1 MAFHREERAGSRSRR
16 REALWKS
23 TVTTPAKKKRS
34 PAKISCLCLGVLYP
48 LQVKGQKKVEKTV
61 KYTVQPGETILG
73 IAHRHGTTLDHLLS
87 LNPGVQPDYVQA
99 GQVVIVPYV
108 PGGAEPAPT
117 PAQRAA
123 AARATEKNAVVKKQ
137 PAAGNA
143 AIMPNAVSKVSYA
156 EVGQQPQPVKVT
168 YKEYKAKK
176 KETAYGI
183 AKANNITV
191 DELIE
196 ANPEMKQEGYKLK
209 KGSVLRIPVKP
220 IVKKPTF
227 KGLNTI
233 RLAVILPLVGNGV
246 EFDRSVEFYRGLLM
260 GVEELKQA
268 GVNVVVSVYNEPAP
282 DVSIASQMLQVVG
295 QNPDVIVGPLYPTHF
310 TDVTAVS
317 AKKVKVVVPFSSKVP
332 QVDYRPEVYVLNTP
346 AVYENALALD
356 LFMTNFKKQTH
367 VILLHGQAGNKRS
380 FSEELQRRLS
390 SAGYDIVSLPTSA
403 STQQMTAALLGKK
416 QGEYIIVPD
425 DASEATMKQM
435 LTKTADLQHALSGAQ
450 ISLLGYES
458 WLPYAEGSMREQ
470 IHAAN
475 TYILTPNYYYPYTT
489 ASKAF
494 YDKYRKWFKADFVSS
509 KPRMAP
515 LGYDFARGFLGSMA
529 TYGYDFSTQSPQKGS
544 VAAQPKLQSE
554 PRFITV
560 GGNGGYVSRSMWLV
574 RFKRDMSIV
583 KISAQ

>member
-1 MAFHREERAGSRSRR
+1 MIYNIKHVVFV
-16 REALWKS
+16 L
-23 TVTTPAKKKRS
+23 
-34 PAKISCLCLGVLYP
+34 SCFLCLGVLCP

-123 AARATEKNAVVKKQ
+123 AARATEKNVVVKKQ

-367 VILLHGQAGNKRS
+367 VILLHGQSGNKRS

>member
-1 MAFHREERAGSRSRR
+1 MIYNI
-16 REALWKS
+16 
-23 TVTTPAKKKRS
+23 KRVVFVL
-34 PAKISCLCLGVLYP
+34 SCFLCLGVLCP

-123 AARATEKNAVVKKQ
+123 AARATEKNVVVKKQ

-209 KGSVLRIPVKP
+209 KGSMLRIPVKP

-367 VILLHGQAGNKRS
+367 VILLHGQSGNKRS

>member
-1 MAFHREERAGSRSRR
+1 MIYNIKHVVFI
-16 REALWKS
+16 L
-23 TVTTPAKKKRS
+23 
-34 PAKISCLCLGVLYP
+34 SCFLCLGVFCP

-61 KYTVQPGETILG
+61 KYTIQPGETILG

-108 PGGAEPAPT
+108 SGGAEPAPT

-143 AIMPNAVSKVSYA
+143 AIMSNAVSKVSYA

>member
-1 MAFHREERAGSRSRR
+1 MIYNI
-16 REALWKS
+16 
-23 TVTTPAKKKRS
+23 KRVVFVL
-34 PAKISCLCLGVLYP
+34 SCFLCLGVLYP

-123 AARATEKNAVVKKQ
+123 AARTTEKNVVVKKQ

-489 ASKAF
+489 VSKAF

>member
-1 MAFHREERAGSRSRR
+1 MIYNI
-16 REALWKS
+16 
-23 TVTTPAKKKRS
+23 KRVVFVL
-34 PAKISCLCLGVLYP
+34 SCFLCLGALCP

-123 AARATEKNAVVKKQ
+123 AARATEKNVVVKKQ

-156 EVGQQPQPVKVT
+156 EVGQQSQPVKVT

>member
-1 MAFHREERAGSRSRR
+1 MIYNIKHVVFI
-16 REALWKS
+16 L
-23 TVTTPAKKKRS
+23 
-34 PAKISCLCLGVLYP
+34 SCFLCLGVFCP

-61 KYTVQPGETILG
+61 KYTIQPGETILG

-143 AIMPNAVSKVSYA
+143 AIMSNAVSKVSYA

-435 LTKTADLQHALSGAQ
+435 LTKTADLRCLV
-450 ISLLGYES
+450 L
-458 WLPYAEGSMREQ
+458 
-470 IHAAN
+470 
-475 TYILTPNYYYPYTT
+475 
-489 ASKAF
+489 
-494 YDKYRKWFKADFVSS
+494 KYRCWVMKVGCLMRKEVCVS
-509 KPRMAP
+509 KFM
-515 LGYDFARGFLGSMA
+515 
-529 TYGYDFSTQSPQKGS
+529 
-544 VAAQPKLQSE
+544 LQT
-554 PRFITV
+554 RTF
-560 GGNGGYVSRSMWLV
+560 
-574 RFKRDMSIV
+574 
-583 KISAQ
+583 

>member
-1 MAFHREERAGSRSRR
+1 MIYNI
-16 REALWKS
+16 
-23 TVTTPAKKKRS
+23 KRVVFVL
-34 PAKISCLCLGVLYP
+34 SCFLCLGVLHP
-48 LQVKGQKKVEKTV
+48 LHVNGQKKVEKTV

-123 AARATEKNAVVKKQ
+123 AARTTEKNAVVKKQ

-220 IVKKPTF
+220 IDKKPTF

-367 VILLHGQAGNKRS
+367 VILLHGQSGNKRS

-515 LGYDFARGFLGSMA
+515 LGYDFARGFLGSIA

>member
-1 MAFHREERAGSRSRR
+1 MIYNI
-16 REALWKS
+16 
-23 TVTTPAKKKRS
+23 KRVVFVL
-34 PAKISCLCLGVLYP
+34 SCFLCLGVLYP

-123 AARATEKNAVVKKQ
+123 AARATEKNVVVKKQ

-458 WLPYAEGSMREQ
+458 WLPYAEGNMREQ

-544 VAAQPKLQSE
+544 VAAQLKLQSE

>member
-1 MAFHREERAGSRSRR
+1 MIYNIKHVVFV
-16 REALWKS
+16 L
-23 TVTTPAKKKRS
+23 
-34 PAKISCLCLGVLYP
+34 SCFLCLGVFSP

-123 AARATEKNAVVKKQ
+123 AARATEKNVVVKKQ

-143 AIMPNAVSKVSYA
+143 AIMPNAVSKVCYA

-367 VILLHGQAGNKRS
+367 VILLHGQSGNKRS

-494 YDKYRKWFKADFVSS
+494 YEKYRKWFKADFVSS

>member
-1 MAFHREERAGSRSRR
+1 MIYNI
-16 REALWKS
+16 
-23 TVTTPAKKKRS
+23 KRVVFVL
-34 PAKISCLCLGVLYP
+34 SCFLCLGVLCP

-123 AARATEKNAVVKKQ
+123 AARATEKNVVVKKQ

-196 ANPEMKQEGYKLK
+196 ANPEMKQEEYKLK

>member
-1 MAFHREERAGSRSRR
+1 MIYNI
-16 REALWKS
+16 
-23 TVTTPAKKKRS
+23 KRVVF
-34 PAKISCLCLGVLYP
+34 ILSCFLCLGVFSP

-123 AARATEKNAVVKKQ
+123 AARATEKNVVVKKQ

>member
-1 MAFHREERAGSRSRR
+1 MIYNIKHVVFV
-16 REALWKS
+16 L
-23 TVTTPAKKKRS
+23 
-34 PAKISCLCLGVLYP
+34 SCFLCLGVLCP

-123 AARATEKNAVVKKQ
+123 AARATEKNVVVKKQ

>member
-1 MAFHREERAGSRSRR
+1 MIYNI
-16 REALWKS
+16 
-23 TVTTPAKKKRS
+23 KRVVFVL
-34 PAKISCLCLGVLYP
+34 SCFLCIGVLYP
-48 LQVKGQKKVEKTV
+48 FQVNGQKKVEKTV

>member
-1 MAFHREERAGSRSRR
+1 MIYNI
-16 REALWKS
+16 
-23 TVTTPAKKKRS
+23 KRVVF
-34 PAKISCLCLGVLYP
+34 ILSCFLCLGVFSP

-123 AARATEKNAVVKKQ
+123 AARATEKNVVVKKQ

-156 EVGQQPQPVKVT
+156 EVGQQPQPAKVT

-176 KETAYGI
+176 NETAYGI

>member
-1 MAFHREERAGSRSRR
+1 MIYNI
-16 REALWKS
+16 
-23 TVTTPAKKKRS
+23 KRVVFVL
-34 PAKISCLCLGVLYP
+34 SCFLCLGVLCP
-48 LQVKGQKKVEKTV
+48 LQVNGQKKVEKTV

-117 PAQRAA
+117 PAQRAV
-123 AARATEKNAVVKKQ
+123 AARTTEKNVVVKKQ
-137 PAAGNA
+137 PAAGNT

-574 RFKRDMSIV
+574 RFKRGMSIV

>member
-1 MAFHREERAGSRSRR
+1 MIYNIKHVVFV
-16 REALWKS
+16 L
-23 TVTTPAKKKRS
+23 
-34 PAKISCLCLGVLYP
+34 SCFLCLGVFSP

-123 AARATEKNAVVKKQ
+123 AARATEKNVVVKKQ

-143 AIMPNAVSKVSYA
+143 AIMPNAVSKVCYA

-367 VILLHGQAGNKRS
+367 VILLHGQSGNKRS

>member
-1 MAFHREERAGSRSRR
+1 MIYNI
-16 REALWKS
+16 
-23 TVTTPAKKKRS
+23 KRVVF
-34 PAKISCLCLGVLYP
+34 ILSCFLCLGVFCP
-48 LQVKGQKKVEKTV
+48 FQVKGQKKVEKTV

-143 AIMPNAVSKVSYA
+143 TIMPNAVSKVSYA

-494 YDKYRKWFKADFVSS
+494 YEKYRKWFKADFVSS

>member
-1 MAFHREERAGSRSRR
+1 MIYNIKHVVFV
-16 REALWKS
+16 L
-23 TVTTPAKKKRS
+23 
-34 PAKISCLCLGVLYP
+34 SCFLCLGVLYP

-123 AARATEKNAVVKKQ
+123 AARATEKNVVVKKQ

-209 KGSVLRIPVKP
+209 KGSVLRIPVKL

>member
-1 MAFHREERAGSRSRR
+1 MIYNI
-16 REALWKS
+16 
-23 TVTTPAKKKRS
+23 KRVVFVL
-34 PAKISCLCLGVLYP
+34 SCFLCLGVLCP
-48 LQVKGQKKVEKTV
+48 LQVNGQKKVEKTV

-108 PGGAEPAPT
+108 SGGAEPAPT

-123 AARATEKNAVVKKQ
+123 AARATEKNVVVKKQ
-137 PAAGNA
+137 PTAGNA

-156 EVGQQPQPVKVT
+156 EVGQQPQPAKVT

-367 VILLHGQAGNKRS
+367 VILLHGQSGNKRS

>member
-1 MAFHREERAGSRSRR
+1 MIYNI
-16 REALWKS
+16 
-23 TVTTPAKKKRS
+23 KRVVFVL
-34 PAKISCLCLGVLYP
+34 SCFLCLGVLYP

-123 AARATEKNAVVKKQ
+123 AARATEKNVVVKKQ

-435 LTKTADLQHALSGAQ
+435 LTKTADLQHALFGAQ

-458 WLPYAEGSMREQ
+458 WLPYAEESMREQ

>member
-1 MAFHREERAGSRSRR
+1 MIYNI
-16 REALWKS
+16 
-23 TVTTPAKKKRS
+23 KRVVFVL
-34 PAKISCLCLGVLYP
+34 SCFLCLGVLYP

-123 AARATEKNAVVKKQ
+123 AARATEKNVVVKKQ

-425 DASEATMKQM
+425 DASEATMKQL

>member
-1 MAFHREERAGSRSRR
+1 M
-16 REALWKS
+16 KS
-23 TVTTPAKKKRS
+23 
-34 PAKISCLCLGVLYP
+34 
-48 LQVKGQKKVEKTV
+48 QKKVEKTV

-123 AARATEKNAVVKKQ
+123 AARATEKNVVVKKQ

-367 VILLHGQAGNKRS
+367 VILLHGQSGNKRS

>member
-1 MAFHREERAGSRSRR
+1 MIYNI
-16 REALWKS
+16 
-23 TVTTPAKKKRS
+23 KRVVFVL
-34 PAKISCLCLGVLYP
+34 SCFLCIGVLYP
-48 LQVKGQKKVEKTV
+48 LQVNGQKKVEKTV

>member
-1 MAFHREERAGSRSRR
+1 MIYNI
-16 REALWKS
+16 
-23 TVTTPAKKKRS
+23 KRVVF
-34 PAKISCLCLGVLYP
+34 ILSCFLCLGVLYP

>member
-1 MAFHREERAGSRSRR
+1 MIYNIKHVVFV
-16 REALWKS
+16 L
-23 TVTTPAKKKRS
+23 
-34 PAKISCLCLGVLYP
+34 SCFLCLGVLCP

-123 AARATEKNAVVKKQ
+123 AARATEKNVVVKKQ

-220 IVKKPTF
+220 VVKKPTF

>member
-1 MAFHREERAGSRSRR
+1 MIYNIKHVVFV
-16 REALWKS
+16 L
-23 TVTTPAKKKRS
+23 
-34 PAKISCLCLGVLYP
+34 SCFLCLGVFSP

-108 PGGAEPAPT
+108 SGGAEPAPT

-123 AARATEKNAVVKKQ
+123 AARATEKNVVVKKQ

-227 KGLNTI
+227 EGLNTI

-367 VILLHGQAGNKRS
+367 VILLHGQSGNKRS

>member
-1 MAFHREERAGSRSRR
+1 MIYNI
-16 REALWKS
+16 
-23 TVTTPAKKKRS
+23 KRVVFVL
-34 PAKISCLCLGVLYP
+34 SCFLCLGVLCP
-48 LQVKGQKKVEKTV
+48 LQVNGQKKVEKTV

-108 PGGAEPAPT
+108 SGGAEPAPT

-123 AARATEKNAVVKKQ
+123 AARATEKNVVVKKQ
-137 PAAGNA
+137 PTAGNA

>member
-1 MAFHREERAGSRSRR
+1 MIYNI
-16 REALWKS
+16 
-23 TVTTPAKKKRS
+23 KRVVFVL
-34 PAKISCLCLGVLYP
+34 SCFLCLGVLYP
-48 LQVKGQKKVEKTV
+48 LHVNGQKKVEKTV

-108 PGGAEPAPT
+108 SGGAEPAPT

-123 AARATEKNAVVKKQ
+123 AARATEKNVVVKKQ
-137 PAAGNA
+137 PTAGNA

>member
-1 MAFHREERAGSRSRR
+1 MIYNIKHVVFV
-16 REALWKS
+16 L
-23 TVTTPAKKKRS
+23 
-34 PAKISCLCLGVLYP
+34 SCFLCLGVLCP

-123 AARATEKNAVVKKQ
+123 AARATEKNVVVKKQ

-143 AIMPNAVSKVSYA
+143 AIMSNAVSKVSYA

-494 YDKYRKWFKADFVSS
+494 YEKYRKWFKADFVSS

>member
-1 MAFHREERAGSRSRR
+1 MIYNI
-16 REALWKS
+16 
-23 TVTTPAKKKRS
+23 KRVVFVL
-34 PAKISCLCLGVLYP
+34 SCFLCLGVLCP

-61 KYTVQPGETILG
+61 KYTVQSGETILG

>member
-1 MAFHREERAGSRSRR
+1 MIYNIKHVVFV
-16 REALWKS
+16 L
-23 TVTTPAKKKRS
+23 
-34 PAKISCLCLGVLYP
+34 SCFLCLGVLCP

-123 AARATEKNAVVKKQ
+123 AARATEKNVVVKKQ

-168 YKEYKAKK
+168 YKEYRAKK

-191 DELIE
+191 GELIE

-489 ASKAF
+489 TSKAF

>member
-1 MAFHREERAGSRSRR
+1 MIYNI
-16 REALWKS
+16 
-23 TVTTPAKKKRS
+23 KRVVFVL
-34 PAKISCLCLGVLYP
+34 SCFLCLGVLYP

-123 AARATEKNAVVKKQ
+123 AARATEKNVVVKKQ
-137 PAAGNA
+137 PTAGNV

-183 AKANNITV
+183 AKANNVTV

>member
-1 MAFHREERAGSRSRR
+1 MIYNIKHVVFI
-16 REALWKS
+16 L
-23 TVTTPAKKKRS
+23 
-34 PAKISCLCLGVLYP
+34 SCFLCLGVFFP

-123 AARATEKNAVVKKQ
+123 AARTTEKNAVVKKQ
-137 PAAGNA
+137 PVAGNA
-143 AIMPNAVSKVSYA
+143 TIMPNAVSKVSYA

>member
-1 MAFHREERAGSRSRR
+1 MIYNI
-16 REALWKS
+16 
-23 TVTTPAKKKRS
+23 KRVVF
-34 PAKISCLCLGVLYP
+34 ILGCYLCLGTLCP
-48 LQVKGQKKVEKTV
+48 LQVRAQKKVEKTV

-117 PAQRAA
+117 PEQRAA
-123 AARATEKNAVVKKQ
+123 AARAAEKNVATKKQ
-137 PAAGNA
+137 PVAGST
-143 AIMPNAVSKVSYA
+143 AIVPNVVSKVSYA

-209 KGSVLRIPVKP
+209 KGSVLRIPVKA
-220 IVKKPTF
+220 IAKKPAF

-282 DVSIASQMLQVVG
+282 DASIASQMLQVMG

-390 SAGYDIVSLPTSA
+390 SAGYDIVSLPTTA

-435 LTKTADLQHALSGAQ
+435 LTKTAELQHALPGAQ

-458 WLPYAEGSMREQ
+458 WLPYAEGNLREQ

-494 YDKYRKWFKADFVSS
+494 HDKYKQWFKTDFVSS

>member
-1 MAFHREERAGSRSRR
+1 MIYNIKHVVFI
-16 REALWKS
+16 L
-23 TVTTPAKKKRS
+23 
-34 PAKISCLCLGVLYP
+34 SCFLCLGVLCP

-123 AARATEKNAVVKKQ
+123 AARATEKNVVVKKQ
-137 PAAGNA
+137 PTAGNA
-143 AIMPNAVSKVSYA
+143 AIMSNAVSKVSYA

-475 TYILTPNYYYPYTT
+475 TYILTPNYYYPYTM

>member
-1 MAFHREERAGSRSRR
+1 MN
-16 REALWKS
+16 
-23 TVTTPAKKKRS
+23 
-34 PAKISCLCLGVLYP
+34 
-48 LQVKGQKKVEKTV
+48 GQKKVEKTV

-123 AARATEKNAVVKKQ
+123 AARATEKNVVVKKQ

>member
-1 MAFHREERAGSRSRR
+1 MIYNI
-16 REALWKS
+16 
-23 TVTTPAKKKRS
+23 KRVVFVL
-34 PAKISCLCLGVLYP
+34 SCFLCLGVLCP

-123 AARATEKNAVVKKQ
+123 AARTTEKNVVVKKQ
-137 PAAGNA
+137 PAAGNT

-435 LTKTADLQHALSGAQ
+435 LTKTADLQRALSGAQ

>member
-1 MAFHREERAGSRSRR
+1 MIYNI
-16 REALWKS
+16 
-23 TVTTPAKKKRS
+23 KRVVFVL
-34 PAKISCLCLGVLYP
+34 SCFLCLGVLYP
-48 LQVKGQKKVEKTV
+48 LQVNGQKKVEKTV

-123 AARATEKNAVVKKQ
+123 AARATEKNVVVKKQ

-143 AIMPNAVSKVSYA
+143 AIMSNAVSKVSYA

>member
-1 MAFHREERAGSRSRR
+1 MIYNIKHVVFV
-16 REALWKS
+16 L
-23 TVTTPAKKKRS
+23 
-34 PAKISCLCLGVLYP
+34 SCFLCLGVLCP

-123 AARATEKNAVVKKQ
+123 AARATEKNVVVKKQ

-458 WLPYAEGSMREQ
+458 WLPYAEGNMREQ

>member
-1 MAFHREERAGSRSRR
+1 MIYNI
-16 REALWKS
+16 
-23 TVTTPAKKKRS
+23 KRVVFVL
-34 PAKISCLCLGVLYP
+34 SCFLCLGVLYP

-123 AARATEKNAVVKKQ
+123 AARATEKDVVVKKQ
-137 PAAGNA
+137 PAVGNA

-390 SAGYDIVSLPTSA
+390 SSGYDIVSLPTSA